1 MLHLKQIRERTVV
14 MYLKSDKTF
23 EPAEV
28 KSVHSDDGTPYY
40 TIDLDG
46 RELQTE
52 RIRLFTIEDINI
64 LKHLWQQMDM
74 ALGRNF
80 MV

>member
-1 MLHLKQIRERTVV
+1 MLHINEIAEREVV

-28 KSVHSDDGTPYY
+28 KIVHRDDVKPYY
-40 TIDLDG
+40 TIELNG

-52 RIRLFTIEDINI
+52 RTRLFTIEDINE
-64 LKHLWQQMDM
+64 LCHLWEQMEI
-74 ALGRNF
+74 ALERR
-80 MV
+80 

>member
-1 MLHLKQIRERTVV
+1 MLHVNEIAEGAVV

-28 KSVHSDDGTPYY
+28 KIIHRDDVKPYY
-40 TIDLDG
+40 TIELNG

-52 RIRLFTIEDINI
+52 RTRLFTIEDINE
-64 LKHLWQQMDM
+64 LYHLWEQMEI
-74 ALGRNF
+74 ALERR
-80 MV
+80 